1 MSLVGRGCEG
11 KSCAD
16 RDCDG
21 CRDNGGGRR
30 TRAQLPTRGQVGF
43 TPTSRAR
50 GPGWKIARRR
60 RRGWGL
66 SRRRL
71 RCRGPA
77 RKFPIG
83 GTMTFHSKLQKSNHR
98 AGSCRVDPTAS
109 LCPWMRSLFPFPAA
123 QGPDRPDAEA
133 GSAVCIGPRP
143 GDVAPHS
150 RLQPGLPSATVVQKG
165 VCSQLFLHPQPGR
178 HFRKLSARRSPGAR
192 EQGGG
197 PGSAEHPVSRAPR
210 PAWAPPGGS
219 SHGCRR

>member
-21 CRDNGGGRR
+21 RRDNGGGRR

-50 GPGWKIARRR
+50 GPGRKIARRR

-83 GTMTFHSKLQKSNHR
+83 GTMTFHSKLQKSNCR
-98 AGSCRVDPTAS
+98 ARSCRVDPTAS

-133 GSAVCIGPRP
+133 GSEVCIGPVLWAKCP
-143 GDVAPHS
+143 A
-150 RLQPGLPSATVVQKG
+150 PSALATWPPAAA
-165 VCSQLFLHPQPGR
+165 CSPASPPPR
-178 HFRKLSARRSPGAR
+178 SFRRACVPSSSFIPSPAGTS
-192 EQGGG
+192 E
-197 PGSAEHPVSRAPR
+197 S
-210 PAWAPPGGS
+210 
-219 SHGCRR
+219 